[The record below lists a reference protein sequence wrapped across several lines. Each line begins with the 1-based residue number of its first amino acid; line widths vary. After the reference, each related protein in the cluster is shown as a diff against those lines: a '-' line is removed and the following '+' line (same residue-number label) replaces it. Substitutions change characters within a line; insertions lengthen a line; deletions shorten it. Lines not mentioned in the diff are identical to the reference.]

1 MIGDRRAD
9 AGRDGGAALARGDSE
24 TAEGASDS
32 PLAAEWSSC
41 MRRCARQSRRTQIRS
56 SVRLD
61 FAERLLAAHRPGGRP
76 LGESM
81 DDNTMAVAVVALIAS
96 GTVLSFFAFFVG
108 RAWAERIRGA
118 HRVEGGEAVKALRED
133 MQVELQQV
141 RHELGELAE
150 RVDFTERLL
159 SKQREAARL
168 GPPQ

>member
-1 MIGDRRAD
+1 
-9 AGRDGGAALARGDSE
+9 
-24 TAEGASDS
+24 
-32 PLAAEWSSC
+32 
-41 MRRCARQSRRTQIRS
+41 
-56 SVRLD
+56 
-61 FAERLLAAHRPGGRP
+61 
-76 LGESM
+76 M

>member
-1 MIGDRRAD
+1 
-9 AGRDGGAALARGDSE
+9 
-24 TAEGASDS
+24 
-32 PLAAEWSSC
+32 
-41 MRRCARQSRRTQIRS
+41 
-56 SVRLD
+56 
-61 FAERLLAAHRPGGRP
+61 
-76 LGESM
+76 M

-168 GPPQ
+168 GPPQCLPHFDDHETRSIHSPRPAVRWWVLLLRPLVAALADRIRTRVAGGRRGGTPRLKRSGACART